1 MSYAA
6 RVFRILI
13 ASPSDVVEERE
24 VAVRVIQEWNDLQSA
39 EREIVLLPLRWETHS
54 APEFGTRP
62 QDALNR
68 QIVDSCDL
76 LIGIFWTRVG
86 SPTGMADSGTLE
98 EIDRVASQG
107 KPIMLYFSQVKQD
120 PEQIDLD
127 QITKLREFKKR
138 TYPKALIESF
148 KSQVEFRD
156 KLARQIEI
164 QLRMLLAQEG
174 ESPETRGAPT
184 KLGADI
190 QLLFADPKTGEP
202 CELILNLQ
210 TKLMVVK
217 DFENLPDYTGK
228 KAAAEGIAP
237 PSAGTTSPF
246 SVSLF
251 TDIVNKDYYRQVTTY
266 YAQHFLLS
274 PLRFWLKN
282 AGSIGARDVYINVAL
297 MSDMDI
303 ILVPKDRVGTAFPA
317 MIISPALYGYGA
329 PPMSS
334 PSDLLAL
341 VGKTART
348 HIEIPALQP
357 QRELSPVPEVLFG
370 APDSCKAVLHATVYA
385 DTLSEPLRHKLEV
398 NLVVERIEFTAA
410 QMVESIDKRGAS

>member
-174 ESPETRGAPT
+174 ESPETRGLT
-184 KLGADI
+184 
-190 QLLFADPKTGEP
+190 
-202 CELILNLQ
+202 NLKFQ
-210 TKLMVVK
+210 
-217 DFENLPDYTGK
+217 
-228 KAAAEGIAP
+228 I
-237 PSAGTTSPF
+237 
-246 SVSLF
+246 
-251 TDIVNKDYYRQVTTY
+251 
-266 YAQHFLLS
+266 
-274 PLRFWLKN
+274 
-282 AGSIGARDVYINVAL
+282 
-297 MSDMDI
+297 
-303 ILVPKDRVGTAFPA
+303 
-317 MIISPALYGYGA
+317 
-329 PPMSS
+329 
-334 PSDLLAL
+334 
-341 VGKTART
+341 
-348 HIEIPALQP
+348 
-357 QRELSPVPEVLFG
+357 
-370 APDSCKAVLHATVYA
+370 
-385 DTLSEPLRHKLEV
+385 
-398 NLVVERIEFTAA
+398 
-410 QMVESIDKRGAS
+410 